1 MKVGINNIKH
11 IEKVAQECQA
21 EPTQASV
28 PLPQKHGSGQPAL
41 SQSHPTPKPPGRDYL
56 PSNRPPT
63 TLFSIPSQLLYANMA
78 PGDSK
83 GNFEIQI
90 WPASKLISTIAAS
103 DDEST
108 IKVAPTKTAKDNST
122 SAKAGASA
130 GGTIKLKRPAPKHNK
145 PGNWRDGS
153 VVDGEFARRA
163 NQGGGAEAGC

>member
-1 MKVGINNIKH
+1 MKVVINSIKH
-11 IEKVAQECQA
+11 VEKVAQESEL
-21 EPTQASV
+21 EPSQASV
-28 PLPQKHGSGQPAL
+28 PSPETRDPVSQPC
-41 SQSHPTPKPPGRDYL
+41 PPGRDY
-56 PSNRPPT
+56 PSIKPSAHNA
-63 TLFSIPSQLLYANMA
+63 LSIPPQLLYAKMA

-153 VVDGEFARRA
+153 VVDGEFARGA
-163 NQGGGAEAGC
+163 NQGRGTEAGC

>member
-1 MKVGINNIKH
+1 
-11 IEKVAQECQA
+11 
-21 EPTQASV
+21 
-28 PLPQKHGSGQPAL
+28 
-41 SQSHPTPKPPGRDYL
+41 
-56 PSNRPPT
+56 
-63 TLFSIPSQLLYANMA
+63 MA

-90 WPASKLISTIAAS
+90 WPASNLISTIAAS

-122 SAKAGASA
+122 SAKAGASG

-153 VVDGEFARRA
+153 VVDGEFARGA
-163 NQGGGAEAGC
+163 NQGRGAEAGN